1 MTFLLSSNKLGF
13 VSTCGRKKVEKDK
26 FVEFQI
32 KMEYC
37 ASKNGL

>member
-13 VSTCGRKKVEKDK
+13 VPTCGRKKVEKDK

-32 KMEYC
+32 KMEYW
-37 ASKNGL
+37 ALRNGL